1 MSEAL
6 QAGDAT
12 AAVDFEGVHV
22 SFGPKHVHRG
32 LDLSVR
38 PGEILTLLGGSGSG
52 KSVLLKLIL
61 GLIPWQQ
68 GRVVVDGTDLSE
80 ADEEGLF
87 AVRRR
92 VGMVFQGGALFDS
105 LDVFENIVYSLR
117 ERGVTDPDYL
127 RARVAEVLAM
137 VDLSGIE
144 NMLPAELSGGMR
156 KRVALARA
164 VAEMPNILLYDEPT
178 TGLDPMNV
186 RRISELIVE
195 LRDRLS
201 VTSIVVTHD
210 LPSAFLVSDRI
221 AVVAEGRIAAVDT
234 VEGIQRSRNPHVRPF
249 LDSMPLIL
257 PTIPPPPPDEAF

>member
-1 MSEAL
+1 MPGSSPPTDPIVEF
-6 QAGDAT
+6 QD
-12 AAVDFEGVHV
+12 VHV
-22 SFGPKHVHRG
+22 AFGPKQVHRG
-32 LDLSVR
+32 VNLTVQR
-38 PGEILTLLGGSGSG
+38 GEILTLLGGSGSG

-61 GLIPWQQ
+61 GLIPWQR
-68 GRVVVDGTDLSE
+68 GHVVVDGTDLTTTN
-80 ADEEGLF
+80 EEGLF

-92 VGMVFQGGALFDS
+92 VGMLFQGGALFDS

-117 ERGVTDPDYL
+117 ERGITDSETL

-137 VDLSGIE
+137 VDLPGIE

-164 VAEMPNILLYDEPT
+164 VAESPKILLYDEPT

-186 RRISELIVE
+186 RRISELIVS
-195 LRDRLS
+195 LRDQLS

-221 AVVAEGRIAAVDT
+221 AIVAEGRIAAVDT
-234 VEGIQRSRNPHVRPF
+234 VEAIQRSRDPQVRPF
-249 LDSMPLIL
+249 LDAMPLIL
-257 PTIPPPPPDEAF
+257 PSMAPPPPDEVL